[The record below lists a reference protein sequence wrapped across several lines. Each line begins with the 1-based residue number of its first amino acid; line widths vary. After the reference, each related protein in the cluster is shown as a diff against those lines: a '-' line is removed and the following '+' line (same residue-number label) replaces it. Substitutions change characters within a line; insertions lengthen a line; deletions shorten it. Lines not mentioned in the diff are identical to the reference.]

1 MNAPSENPS
10 DPPATD
16 ATLEALRV
24 RIDEVDRRLV
34 ELLNERARVVVE
46 VGALKRASGA
56 PIYAPDREANL
67 LKKII
72 ESNPGPLPSR
82 TIEAVYREM
91 MSGSFA
97 LERPLRI
104 GYLGPPG
111 SFSHQ
116 AAVAQF
122 GSSVAFEDLG
132 TIGSVFAEVERGHA
146 DYGLVP
152 IENTTGGGI
161 AETLDA
167 FRDTGPGLTIYA
179 EAQLAI
185 RHHLFACC
193 DADTIERVY
202 SKPEALAQCR
212 KWIQTHLPR
221 AEVIAE
227 ASTSAAVERVRR
239 EATSGVKPTSAAVA
253 SELAGKIYGVGAL
266 YSGIE
271 DNPNNITRFL
281 VISKEEAKPSGDD
294 KTSIMFTTTDRPG
307 ALVRVLQVFDRAGV
321 NLSHIEKRPSGR
333 ENWRYTFFIDV
344 LGHRATPKIAEAVGE
359 ARAHCEQLRTLGSY
373 PRSTRIL

>member
-1 MNAPSENPS
+1 MPDPSENAS
-10 DPPATD
+10 DSAPDPGALD
-16 ATLEALRV
+16 ALRE
-24 RIDEVDRRLV
+24 RIDAVDSKLV
-34 ELLNERARVVVE
+34 ELLNERAGIVVE
-46 VGALKRASGA
+46 VGAYKRASGA
-56 PIYAPDREANL
+56 PIYAPDREAAL
-67 LKKII
+67 LRKILD
-72 ESNPGPLPSR
+72 SNPGPLPDR
-82 TIEAVYREM
+82 AIEAIYREM

-111 SFSHQ
+111 SYSHQ

-122 GSSVAFEDLG
+122 GSSVEFETLG
-132 TIGSVFAEVERGHA
+132 AIGSVFTEVERGHA

-167 FRDTGPGLTIYA
+167 FRDSTGGVTIYA

-193 DADTIERVY
+193 EPDSVERVY

-212 KWIQTHLPR
+212 KWLATHLPG
-221 AEVIAE
+221 AALISE
-227 ASTSAAVERVRR
+227 ASTSAAVERVKA
-239 EATSGVKPTSAAVA
+239 EATSGVKPASAAVA

-266 YSGIE
+266 FSGIE

-294 KTSIMFTTTDRPG
+294 KTSIMFTTDDRPG
-307 ALVRVLQVFDRAGV
+307 ALVRVLQVFERAGV

-344 LGHRATPKIAEAVGE
+344 QGHRSETRIAEAIGE
-359 ARAHCEQLRTLGSY
+359 ARAHCEQVRTLGSY
-373 PRSTRIL
+373 PRAARIL

>member
-1 MNAPSENPS
+1 MTTPSENTPS
-10 DPPATD
+10 AD
-16 ATLEALRV
+16 LSALRE
-24 RIDEVDRRLV
+24 RIDAVDAKLI
-34 ELLNERARVVVE
+34 ELLNERAKVVVE
-46 VGALKRASGA
+46 VGAFKRATGA
-56 PIYAPDREANL
+56 PIYAPDREAVL
-67 LKKII
+67 LRKLLD
-72 ESNPGPLPSR
+72 SNPGPLPGSA
-82 TIEAVYREM
+82 IEAIYREL

-111 SFSHQ
+111 SYSHQ

-122 GSSVAFEDLG
+122 GSSVEFENLG
-132 TIGSVFAEVERGHA
+132 AIGSVFTEVERGHA

-167 FRDTGPGLTIYA
+167 FRDLTADVGIYA

-185 RHHLFACC
+185 RHHLYACC
-193 DADTIERVY
+193 EHDAIERVY

-212 KWIQTHLPR
+212 KWLAAHLPG
-221 AEVIAE
+221 ASLIAE
-227 ASTSAAVERVRR
+227 ASTSAAVERVKA

-266 YSGIE
+266 FSDIE

-294 KTSIMFTTTDRPG
+294 KTSIMFTTTDQPG
-307 ALVRVLQVFDRAGV
+307 ALVRVLQVFERAGV

-344 LGHRATPKIAEAVGE
+344 LGHRTETRIAEAIGE

-373 PRSTRIL
+373 PRAERIL

>member
-1 MNAPSENPS
+1 MTSPSEN
-10 DPPATD
+10 
-16 ATLEALRV
+16 TLEDLRK
-24 RIDEVDRRLV
+24 RIDDVDRRLI
-34 ELLNERARVVVE
+34 ELLNERAKVVVE
-46 VGALKRASGA
+46 VGAYKRESGA
-56 PIYAPDREANL
+56 PIYAPDREASL
-67 LKKII
+67 LRKIL
-72 ESNPGPLPSR
+72 ETNPGPLPNR

-111 SFSHQ
+111 SYSHQ

-122 GSSVAFEDLG
+122 GSSVSFEDLG
-132 TIGSVFAEVERGHA
+132 AIEAVFAEVERGHA

-167 FRDTGPGLTIYA
+167 FRDSSPSLNIYA

-185 RHHLFACC
+185 RHHLFAVCET
-193 DADTIERVY
+193 DDIERVY

-212 KWIQTHLPR
+212 KWLR
-221 AEVIAE
+221 AHVPSADLMAE
-227 ASTSAAVERVRR
+227 ASTSAAVERVRV

-253 SELAGKIYGVGAL
+253 SELAGKIYGVAAL

-281 VISKEEAKPSGDD
+281 VISREEAKPSGDD

-307 ALVRVLQVFDRAGV
+307 ALVRVLQVFDRSGV

-344 LGHRATPKIAEAVGE
+344 KGHRSEPRIAEAIGE

-373 PRSTRIL
+373 PQSTRIL

>member
-1 MNAPSENPS
+1 MPESSENAQNNAP
-10 DPPATD
+10 DPATLD
-16 ATLEALRV
+16 ALRV
-24 RIDEVDRRLV
+24 RIDGVDRKLV
-34 ELLNERARVVVE
+34 ELLNERAQIVVE
-46 VGALKRASGA
+46 VGAYKRASGA
-56 PIYAPDREANL
+56 PIYAPDREAAL
-67 LKKII
+67 LRRILD
-72 ESNPGPLPSR
+72 SNPGPLPDR
-82 TIEAVYREM
+82 AIEAIYREM

-111 SFSHQ
+111 SYSHQ

-122 GSSVAFEDLG
+122 GSSVEFDTLG
-132 TIGSVFAEVERGHA
+132 AIDSVFTEVERGHA

-167 FRDTGPGLTIYA
+167 FRDRGEGVTIYA

-193 DADTIERVY
+193 EADEIERVY

-212 KWIQTHLPR
+212 KWLAAHLPG
-221 AEVIAE
+221 ADLMAE
-227 ASTSAAVERVRR
+227 ASTSAAVERVRS
-239 EATSGVKPTSAAVA
+239 EANSGVKPTSAAVA
-253 SELAGKIYGVGAL
+253 SELAGTIYGVAAL

-294 KTSIMFTTTDRPG
+294 KTSIMFTTLDQPG
-307 ALVRVLQVFDRAGV
+307 ALVRVLQVFERAGV

-344 LGHRATPKIAEAVGE
+344 LGHRSETKIAESIGE
-359 ARAHCEQLRTLGSY
+359 ARAHCEQVRTLGSY
-373 PRSTRIL
+373 PRATRIL

>member
-1 MNAPSENPS
+1 MR
-10 DPPATD
+10 
-16 ATLEALRV
+16 RV
-24 RIDEVDRRLV
+24 LD
-34 ELLNERARVVVE
+34 
-46 VGALKRASGA
+46 
-56 PIYAPDREANL
+56 
-67 LKKII
+67 
-72 ESNPGPLPSR
+72 SNPGPLPGR
-82 TIEAVYREM
+82 TIEAIYREM

-104 GYLGPPG
+104 GYLGPAG
-111 SFSHQ
+111 SYSHQ
-116 AAVAQF
+116 AAVSQF
-122 GSSVAFEDLG
+122 GSSVEFETCG
-132 TIGSVFAEVERGHA
+132 AIESVFAEVERGHA

-167 FRDTGPGLTIYA
+167 FRDGAGGVTIYA

-193 DADTIERVY
+193 EPDDIERVY
-202 SKPEALAQCR
+202 SKPEALSQCR
-212 KWIQTHLPR
+212 KWLAAHLPR
-221 AEVIAE
+221 AELVAE
-227 ASTSAAVERVRR
+227 ASTSAAVERVKA
-239 EATSGVKPTSAAVA
+239 EAGSGVKPTGAAVA
-253 SELAGKIYGVGAL
+253 SELAGKVYGVGAV

-281 VISKEEAKPSGDD
+281 VISREEAKPSGDD
-294 KTSIMFTTTDRPG
+294 KTSLMFTTLDQPG
-307 ALVRVLQVFDRAGV
+307 ALVRVLQVFERAGV

-344 LGHRATPKIAEAVGE
+344 LGHRSEERIAAATVG
-359 ARAHCEQLRTLGSY
+359 ARAHCEQLRTLGSF

>member
-1 MNAPSENPS
+1 MSATPNGPDNAPSQSLDE
-10 DPPATD
+10 
-16 ATLEALRV
+16 LRA
-24 RIDEVDRRLV
+24 RIDAVDRKLV
-34 ELLNERARVVVE
+34 ELLNERASIVVE
-46 VGALKRASGA
+46 VGAYKRVSGS
-56 PIYAPDREANL
+56 PIYAPDREASL
-67 LKKII
+67 LRKILD
-72 ESNPGPLPSR
+72 SNPGPLPGR
-82 TIEAVYREM
+82 TIEAIYREM

-104 GYLGPPG
+104 GYLGPAG
-111 SFSHQ
+111 SYSHQ

-122 GSSVAFEDLG
+122 GSSVEFE
-132 TIGSVFAEVERGHA
+132 TCGSIDAVFAEVERGHA

-167 FRDTGPGLTIYA
+167 FRDGAGDVTIYA

-193 DADTIERVY
+193 EPDAIERVY

-212 KWIQTHLPR
+212 KWLAAHLPR
-221 AEVIAE
+221 AEQVAE
-227 ASTSAAVERVRR
+227 ASTSAAVERVKA
-239 EATSGVKPTSAAVA
+239 EAGSGVKPTSAAVA
-253 SELAGKIYGVGAL
+253 SELAGKVYGVGAV

-281 VISKEEAKPSGDD
+281 VISREEAKPSGDD
-294 KTSIMFTTTDRPG
+294 KTSVMFTTLDQPG
-307 ALVRVLQVFDRAGV
+307 ALVLVLQVFERAGV

-344 LGHRATPKIAEAVGE
+344 LGHRSEERIAGAIGE
-359 ARAHCEQLRTLGSY
+359 ARAHCEHLRTLGSF
-373 PRSTRIL
+373 PRSARIL

>member
-1 MNAPSENPS
+1 VNDASPSENPPA
-10 DPPATD
+10 DP
-16 ATLEALRV
+16 LEDLR
-24 RIDEVDRRLV
+24 RSIDDVDRRLI
-34 ELLNERARVVVE
+34 ELLNERARIVVD
-46 VGALKRASGA
+46 VGRLKRESGA
-56 PIYAPDREANL
+56 PIYAPDREAAL
-67 LKKII
+67 LRRILDA
-72 ESNPGPLPSR
+72 NPGPLPGR
-82 TIEAVYREM
+82 TIEAIYREM

-111 SFSHQ
+111 SYSHQ

-122 GSSVAFEDLG
+122 GSSVTFDDLG
-132 TIGSVFAEVERGHA
+132 AIESVFAEVERGHI

-167 FRDTGPGLTIYA
+167 FRDSTQSLHIYA

-185 RHHLFACC
+185 RHHLFAFCEV
-193 DADTIERVY
+193 DDIERVY
-202 SKPEALAQCR
+202 SKPEALTQCR
-212 KWIQTHLPR
+212 KWLRAHCPR
-221 AEVIAE
+221 AELVAE
-227 ASTSAAVERVRR
+227 ASTSAAVERVRS
-239 EATSGVKPTSAAVA
+239 EAGSGVKPTGAAIA
-253 SELAGKIYGVGAL
+253 SELAGKIYAVGAL

-281 VISKEEAKPSGDD
+281 VISREEARPSGDD
-294 KTSIMFTTTDRPG
+294 KTSIMFTTTDQPG

-344 LGHRATPKIAEAVGE
+344 LGHRTDPRIAEAIGE

-373 PRSTRIL
+373 PRSSRIL